1 MMKMAKA
8 EFTPGP
14 WRIVKVFGKCKRRI
28 LSEQGSVLADIH
40 NRREF
45 QERGGVEMKAN
56 AALIAAAPDL
66 LAAIE
71 AINHVTKGGYCICP
85 CADGN
90 KPDAN
95 HSTGCADVRAAIA
108 KARGQ

>member
-14 WRIVKVFGKCKRRI
+14 WRVVKVFGKCKRRI
-28 LSEQGSVLADIH
+28 LTEKGSVLADIH

-45 QERGGVEMKAN
+45 QERGGAEMKAN

-66 LAAIE
+66 LAALIK
-71 AINHVTKGGYCICP
+71 VVSV
-85 CADGN
+85 ADRQTVEF
-90 KPDAN
+90 DA
-95 HSTGCADVRAAIA
+95 ARAAIA